1 VRNYAFAANVT
12 TTTTTTILGPIA
24 SQDSASPERGNAEL
38 TNAIGVCE
46 TPESADGNDALDGA
60 HAASGNDDRIARP
73 TDLRVNVASVQPT
86 AKAGLLQYFPL
97 YFLRYHQASFF
108 PAGSAIVFPDAI
120 SVARTSLNTA
130 TNLIVK
136 PPDLLS

>member
-1 VRNYAFAANVT
+1 LIVI
-12 TTTTTTILGPIA
+12 ILGPIA
-24 SQDSASPERGNAEL
+24 SRDSASPERGNGEL

-46 TPESADGNDALDGA
+46 SPERADGNGALEGA
-60 HAASGNDDRIARP
+60 HAASGNADPIARP

-97 YFLRYHQASFF
+97 YFLRYYQ
-108 PAGSAIVFPDAI
+108 
-120 SVARTSLNTA
+120 SLNTA
-130 TNLIVK
+130 TNLFVK